1 MSFDEFRT
9 ILGATNNYLEAI
21 LMPIMTILIFIKL
34 RREKRET
41 GEINYVR
48 AIIGIVFAC
57 FSWMVVWE
65 FLYNRTPVQM
75 LFTENIVTF
84 SETSWSFYNIGLS
97 LTVAFGLVI
106 VMYINRRE
114 SLYYVPLF
122 VVGGMWLYYIF
133 TGYYEMMM
141 YFIYI
146 GALMAIFFL
155 IYTGF
160 KYKENGSLGLAIF
173 FLLAVMV
180 LLIDGAVA
188 TFFNSAYIIFGVIF
202 SLGIFKPFKEVVKE

>member
-1 MSFDEFRT
+1 MNFDDFRA
-9 ILGATNNYLEAI
+9 LLSVTNNYLEAI
-21 LMPIMTILIFIKL
+21 LMPIMTILIFVKL
-34 RREKRET
+34 MREKRET
-41 GEINYVR
+41 GEINYIR

-84 SETSWSFYNIGLS
+84 SETSWSLYNIGLS

-106 VMYINRRE
+106 PLYMTRRE
-114 SLYYVPLF
+114 SLYYVPFF
-122 VVGGMWLYYIF
+122 VVGGMWLYYIA

-160 KYKENGSLGLAIF
+160 RYKDNGSLGLAIF

-180 LLIDGAVA
+180 LLIEGPLA
-188 TFFNSAYIIFGVIF
+188 TFFNSSYIIFGTIF
-202 SLGIFKPFKEVVKE
+202 SLGVFKPFKEVVKE

>member
-1 MSFDEFRT
+1 MSFDDFRT
-9 ILGATNNYLEAI
+9 LLSATNNYLEVI

-57 FSWMVVWE
+57 FTWMLIWE
-65 FLYNRTPVQM
+65 FLYNRTPLQM

-122 VVGGMWLYYIF
+122 VVGGMWLYYIA

-160 KYKENGSLGLAIF
+160 KHKDNGSLGLAIF
-173 FLLAVMV
+173 FLLAVSV
-180 LLIDGAVA
+180 LLIEGPLA
-188 TFFNSAYIIFGVIF
+188 TFFNSGYIIFGVIF
-202 SLGIFKPFKEVVKE
+202 SVGIFKPFKEVVKE